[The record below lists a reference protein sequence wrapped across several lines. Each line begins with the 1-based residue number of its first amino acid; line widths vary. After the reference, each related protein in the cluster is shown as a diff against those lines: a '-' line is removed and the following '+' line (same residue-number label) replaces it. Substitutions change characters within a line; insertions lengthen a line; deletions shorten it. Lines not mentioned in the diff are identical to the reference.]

1 MPRFDDG
8 AIDMQELLWRLAEQ
22 VVNADVDLGADWR
35 CGGVMNSFNGH
46 RERSVIAFLRAI

>member
-22 VVNADVDLGADWR
+22 VVNADVDLEADWR

-46 RERSVIAFLRAI
+46 RERSLIAFLRAI